1 MEKKETTNKEK
12 EEEVLDQKSEENTTK
27 EDSSSEISEKKTSE
41 KKSSEKKSSKGKA
54 TTSSSENKKNKK
66 KFENK
71 KDVKINELNEE
82 VLKLN
87 DKYLRLSAEFDNYRK
102 RTLKEKMDLTKFAGK
117 KIFENILPV
126 LDDMERA
133 KDSIEK
139 SKDMET
145 LIEGLDL
152 IYNKLT
158 LFLTQEGVQSMD
170 SKGKEFDTDEHEAI
184 TKIPA
189 PTDDMKGKVVDVIQ
203 KGYKLNDQILRYS
216 KVIVGE

>member
-12 EEEVLDQKSEENTTK
+12 EEEVLDQKSEENATK
-27 EDSSSEISEKKTSE
+27 KEESSEIKEKKT
-41 KKSSEKKSSKGKA
+41 SEKKSSKGKA
-54 TTSSSENKKNKK
+54 TTSSSDKKKNKK
-66 KFENK
+66 KSENK
-71 KDVKINELNEE
+71 KDVQINELNENI
-82 VLKLN
+82 LKLN

-139 SKDMET
+139 SKDIET
-145 LIEGLDL
+145 LTEGLDL

-158 LFLTQEGVQSMD
+158 LFLKQEGVQSID
-170 SKGKEFDTDEHEAI
+170 SKGKEFNTDEHEAI

-189 PTDDMKGKVVDVIQ
+189 PTEDMKGKVVDVIL